1 VRAVLTVL
9 ALLSCSS
16 VACEGR
22 HQPRATAQSS
32 PEQGADERAR
42 GTLVEIDLRGG
53 VFESTASDG
62 WFPRPA
68 NTTFVG
74 LVRALE
80 RVVRDPEKKGVFLR
94 LGTTP
99 LEFARAEE
107 LGRLLTRIDASK
119 PVVCH
124 AHSLTPGSLWLALRG
139 CRETWLSRA
148 GDVDAVALSAQ
159 SLYLKRLL
167 DRFSIQA
174 DFIAVG
180 RYKSAA
186 EPLLRDGPSEES
198 RAELLEVL
206 QGIRGSMLEDLS
218 GEKPEVLGS
227 LEQGP
232 FAALTAQKLGLV
244 DQLGDEKQA
253 RRSAKRLARAKETQV
268 EFGEGAARVAGL
280 ELAEWLRLLS
290 GVDTDAQGLPHVAV
304 LPAIGGIT
312 MGSSGLFGS
321 EGIAYQ
327 SFAKTIDRLRDDSQV
342 RAVVLRVDSPG
353 GSALASDLLWERL
366 RELAE
371 TKPLICSI
379 GSMAASGGYY
389 LASAA
394 RQIFASR
401 TSIVGSIGV
410 VGGKIV
416 LGPALFEQGIT
427 TVSLSPAADPA
438 TERRAAWASPLVA
451 WDDATRNQLLATMT
465 EIYGL
470 FVERVATGRGVEV
483 SAILPHAEGRIFDGL
498 MAKERGLVDEIG
510 GLDEALR
517 AAFRL
522 GGLPEASPITVEG
535 PAEGLMEAL
544 GLSADASAEDLARAV
559 ERAHAR
565 SFQPLKL
572 APRALVPTLVAL
584 SPLLGSERILAVPA
598 QPIVL
603 DKLEL

>member
-1 VRAVLTVL
+1 MRAACRVVAVL
-9 ALLSCSS
+9 LLSI
-16 VACEGR
+16 VACNGR
-22 HQPRATAQSS
+22 HQPRATGRSS
-32 PEQGADERAR
+32 PEPEKDQAAQGVLA
-42 GTLVEIDLRGG
+42 EIDLRGG

-80 RVVRDPEKKGVFLR
+80 RVARDKDKKGVFLR

-107 LGRLLTRIDASK
+107 LGRLLARINATK
-119 PVVCH
+119 PVICH
-124 AHSLTPGSLWLALRG
+124 AHTLTRASLWLTLRG

-159 SLYLKRLL
+159 SIYMKRLL

-206 QGIRGSMLEDLS
+206 GGIRQSMLEDLS
-218 GEKPEVLGS
+218 GEKPEVMGS

-232 FAALTAQKLGLV
+232 FAALTARELKLV
-244 DQLGDEKQA
+244 DQLGDEKLA
-253 RRSAKRLARAKETQV
+253 RSSAKRLTRARETQV

-280 ELAEWLRLLS
+280 ELREWLRLLS
-290 GVDTDAQGLPHVAV
+290 GVDTDAEGLPHVAV

-312 MGSSGLFGS
+312 MGSSGVFGS
-321 EGIAYQ
+321 EGISYE

-353 GSALASDLLWERL
+353 GSALASDLLWEHL
-366 RELAE
+366 RGLAE
-371 TKPLICSI
+371 EKPLICSI

-394 RQIFASR
+394 RRIFANR

-410 VGGKIV
+410 VGGKIAI
-416 LGPALFEQGIT
+416 GSALFEQGIT
-427 TVSLSPAADPA
+427 TVTLSPATDPTA
-438 TERRAAWASPLVA
+438 ERRAAWASPLVA
-451 WDDATRNQLLATMT
+451 WDDETRTQLHATMS

-470 FVERVATGRGVEV
+470 FVERVATGRGVEQ
-483 SAILPHAEGRIFDGL
+483 SAILPHAEGRIFDGIA
-498 MAKERGLVDEIG
+498 AKERGLVDELG

-517 AAFRL
+517 LAFRL
-522 GGLPEASPITVEG
+522 GGLSEQSPISVEG

-544 GLSADASAEDLARAV
+544 GISADATAEDLGRAL

-565 SFQPLKL
+565 SFRPLKL
-572 APRALVPTLVAL
+572 APRALVPTMVAL
-584 SPLLGSERILAVPA
+584 SPLLGAERVLAVPA
-598 QPIVL
+598 NPIVL
-603 DKLEL
+603 GNLEL